1 MKNIKRKMRLFGAS
15 FMVIGLLLGALG
27 SHYFKSILSATAL
40 ESFEVGL
47 KYLIY
52 QGLGLLLLSGLEFMT
67 QKQKKL
73 LYYLLVGGTLVFSG
87 SIFILSF
94 KSLLPFSVSFLGP
107 LTPIGGTVLIIAW
120 GYAFS
125 VFYTTKN

>member
-1 MKNIKRKMRLFGAS
+1 
-15 FMVIGLLLGALG
+15 MVIGLLLGALR

-67 QKQKKL
+67 EKQKKNTL
-73 LYYLLVGGTLVFSG
+73 FFAGGGHISILRKYFYFVF
-87 SIFILSF
+87 
-94 KSLLPFSVSFLGP
+94 
-107 LTPIGGTVLIIAW
+107 
-120 GYAFS
+120 
-125 VFYTTKN
+125 

>member
-1 MKNIKRKMRLFGAS
+1 MKNIKRKMRLFGAF

-52 QGLGLLLLSGLEFMT
+52 QGLGLLLLSGLEFRT

>member
-1 MKNIKRKMRLFGAS
+1 
-15 FMVIGLLLGALG
+15 MVIGLLLGALG
-27 SHYFKSILSATAL
+27 SHYFKNILSTNAL

-107 LTPIGGTVLIIAW
+107 LTPIGGTALIVAW

>member
-1 MKNIKRKMRLFGAS
+1 MKNIKRKMRLFGAF
-15 FMVIGLLLGALG
+15 FMVFGLLLGALG

-52 QGLGLLLLSGLEFMT
+52 QGLGLLLLSGLEFIT
-67 QKQKKL
+67 EKQKKI
-73 LYYLLVGGTLVFSG
+73 LYFLLVGGTLVFSG

-94 KSLLPFSVSFLGP
+94 KSLMPFSVSFLGP
-107 LTPIGGTVLIIAW
+107 MTPIGGTALIVAW
-120 GYAFS
+120 CYAFS

>member
-1 MKNIKRKMRLFGAS
+1 ML
-15 FMVIGLLLGALG
+15 IGLLLGALE

-52 QGLGLLLLSGLEFMT
+52 QGLGLLLLSGLEFIT
-67 QKQKKL
+67 EKQKKI
-73 LYYLLVGGTLVFSG
+73 LYFLLVGGTLVFSG

-94 KSLLPFSVSFLGP
+94 KSLMPFSVSFLGP
-107 LTPIGGTVLIIAW
+107 MTPIGGTALIVAW
-120 GYAFS
+120 CYAFS

>member
-1 MKNIKRKMRLFGAS
+1 MKNIKRKMRLFGAF
-15 FMVIGLLLGALG
+15 FMVFGLLLGALG

-52 QGLGLLLLSGLEFMT
+52 QGLGLLLLSGLEFIT
-67 QKQKKL
+67 EKQKKI
-73 LYYLLVGGTLVFSG
+73 LYFLLVGGTLVFSG

-94 KSLLPFSVSFLGP
+94 KSLMPFSVSFLGP
-107 LTPIGGTVLIIAW
+107 MTPIGGTALIVAW
-120 GYAFS
+120 CYAFS
-125 VFYTTKN
+125 VFYTYPT

>member
-1 MKNIKRKMRLFGAS
+1 MKNIKRKMRLFGAF
-15 FMVIGLLLGALG
+15 FMVSGLFLGALG
-27 SHYFKSILSATAL
+27 SHYFKSILSTTAL

-52 QGLGLLLLSGLEFMT
+52 QGLGLLLLSGLEFRT

-107 LTPIGGTVLIIAW
+107 LTPIGGTALIVAW

-125 VFYTTKN
+125 VFYTNKN